1 MNLSIKRH
9 GSPEPLPESIS
20 LRAGDLSMI
29 YEEGF
34 LRYIK
39 HGQTEILRLINH
51 YARDKNWANVPMKIL
66 TQEIDVNA
74 RSFSISYTAECR
86 NDEVHF
92 VWNCQINGKE
102 DSSLIFKIDGEALQ
116 SFLRNR
122 LGFTV
127 LHAAESVA
135 GMLCTITHEDDT
147 TEELRFPGLVSPHQP
162 FVDIKAMKWK
172 PAPGVEAELVFD
184 GDLFETEDQRNWLDA
199 TFKTYCTP
207 LTKPLP
213 FRVRKGDTVHQAI
226 HFNVKG
232 HDTPSP
238 SAEQAVSFFVDK
250 IRVSTLP
257 KIGIPLSELSHDES
271 IISLIKELRPDFIR
285 VVVHSV
291 KTDILRSVME
301 RGIEFGLPIEV
312 ALFVDDELD
321 TNIVEGI
328 RPYADHIQAIILL
341 PDYRKTTDAELI
353 NAFVPALR
361 HHFPNAKIGGGTD
374 GFFTE
379 LNRERTPAHDLDF
392 LIFSVNPEAHAN
404 DLRTVVENLSAHKD
418 VVNTCREFAGGKEI
432 HVGPVTFKTRSKQ
445 LPSEPELRH
454 RSLFGAGWTIA
465 SIKQF
470 AEAEVSEV
478 SYFQTCGWSGI
489 LGHPEK
495 SWPGIRDEGTTA
507 YPLFIALR
515 EVLRH
520 RHQPVTRFVTSD
532 PLRMDGIAFLGTDD
546 KQHILLANFTN
557 SLLHVTLPYATA
569 WRVRSIDENT
579 IDGILANPLVG
590 IEGGEEV
597 AEGIHVLPFGIA
609 LLDEK

>member
-1 MNLSIKRH
+1 MNLLIKRH
-9 GSPEPLPESIS
+9 GSLEPLPESIS

-51 YARDKNWANVPMKIL
+51 YARDRNWANVPMKIL
-66 TQEIDVNA
+66 TQEVDINA
-74 RSFSISYTAECR
+74 RSFSIFYTAECL

-92 VWNCQINGKE
+92 VWNCKIVGKE
-102 DSSLIFKIDGEALQ
+102 DSSLLFTIDGEAQQ

-147 TEELRFPGLVSPHQP
+147 TEELRFPALVSPHQP
-162 FVDIKAMKWK
+162 FVDVKAMKWK
-172 PAPGVEAELVFD
+172 PAPEMEAELAFE

-207 LTKPLP
+207 VAKPLP
-213 FRVRKGDTVHQAI
+213 FRVRKGDTVHQVV
-226 HFNVKG
+226 HFKMKA
-232 HDTPSP
+232 HEAPSQLI
-238 SAEQAVSFFVDK
+238 EQAVSFFVDK

-257 KIGIPLSELSHDES
+257 KIGIPLSELPHDES
-271 IISLIKELRPDFIR
+271 TISLIQSLHPDFIR
-285 VVVHSV
+285 VVIYSA

-301 RGIEFGLPIEV
+301 KGIAFALPLEV
-312 ALFVDDELD
+312 VLFADDEFD
-321 TNIVEGI
+321 TNIVEAI
-328 RPYADHIQAIILL
+328 RPYVDHVQSIILL
-341 PDYRKTTDAELI
+341 PDYRKSTDAELI
-353 NAFVPALR
+353 EAFVPALR
-361 HHFPNAKIGGGTD
+361 QHFPNAKIGGGTD

-379 LNRERTPAHDLDF
+379 LNRDRTPAHALDF
-392 LIFSVNPEAHAN
+392 LSFSVNPEAHAS

-418 VVNTCREFAGGKEI
+418 VVNTCREFASGKEI
-432 HVGPVTFKTRSKQ
+432 HIGPVTFKTRSKDQ
-445 LPSEPELRH
+445 PSTAELRH

-478 SYFQTCGWSGI
+478 SYYETCGWSGI
-489 LGHPEK
+489 LSHPEK
-495 SWPGIRDEGTTA
+495 TWPGIQDEGTA
-507 YPLFIALR
+507 VYPLFIALR
-515 EVLRH
+515 EILRH
-520 RHQPVTRFVTSD
+520 RHQQVAKFITSD
-532 PLRMDGIAFLGTDD
+532 PLRMDGLAFLGSDD
-546 KQHILLANFTN
+546 KQHLLLANFTN
-557 SLLHVTLPYATA
+557 SVLQVTLPYSTS
-569 WRVRSIDENT
+569 WYLRTIDENT
-579 IDGILANPLVG
+579 IDAILSDTRGDIDNGQDAV
-590 IEGGEEV
+590 
-597 AEGIHVLPFGIA
+597 EGIQLLPFGIA